1 MKYESYIAKRFF
13 TGSVNNQRLS
23 RAVLYIAVTSVALS
37 VLVMIVSICIVTGFK
52 HEITQK
58 VVGFGS
64 HIRLKNFDNNQSLEE
79 VPVNIHQSF
88 LTTLRADNR
97 IKRIDAFAS
106 KAGIIKTDEDIQG
119 VVIKGLDSL
128 YSSDFFR
135 DKIVQGSFDLTIHN
149 GQYPAIIS
157 KNIADKLNLKLNAPL
172 VVYFIE
178 QPPRIR
184 KFVIRGIYNTGLE
197 EFDNMYVFSPL
208 SVIQRLNNWTAEQA
222 GGFEITLK
230 NLNDLESVNHKVY
243 ELSGFQFNTMTI
255 KELYPDIFH
264 WLDLQDV
271 NVIII
276 LVLMILVAGI
286 NMVST
291 LLIIILENTSTI
303 GLLKALGARNGGI
316 RKIFIYVS
324 SGIVL
329 TGIVAG
335 NLIALTLCYLQYRY
349 HLVSLPQESYYVSYV
364 PVNFSPVNILLIN
377 AGTLIACVLV
387 MVIPSVIITRINPV
401 KSLRYE

>member
-23 RAVLYIAVTSVALS
+23 RAVLYIAITGVALS

-52 HEITQK
+52 NEITRK

-64 HIRLKNFDNNQSLEE
+64 HIRLKNFDNNQSYEE
-79 VPVNIHQSF
+79 SPVSIREPF
-88 LTTLRADNR
+88 LNTLRADSR
-97 IKRIDAFAS
+97 IEKITAFAS
-106 KAGIIKTDEDIQG
+106 KAGIIKTSEDIQG

-128 YSSDFFR
+128 YKADFFA
-135 DKIVQGSFDLTIHN
+135 DKMMQGSFDLSIRD

-157 KNIADKLNLKLNAPL
+157 KNIADKMNLKLNDPL

-184 KFVIRGIYNTGLE
+184 KFIIKGIYSTGLE

-208 SVIQRLNNWTAEQA
+208 SVIQKLNNWTADEA
-222 GGFEITLK
+222 GGIEITLK
-230 NLNDLESVNHKVY
+230 HLSDLSSVNQKVY
-243 ELSGFQFNTMTI
+243 ELSGFQYNTMTI

-286 NMVST
+286 NMIST
-291 LLIIILENTSTI
+291 LLIIILENTATI
-303 GLLKALGARNGGI
+303 GLLKALGARNAGI

-329 TGIVAG
+329 TGLIAG
-335 NLIALTLCYLQYRY
+335 NLIALTLCYLQYHF
-349 HLVSLPQESYYVSYV
+349 HLISLPQESYYVSYV
-364 PVNFSPVNILLIN
+364 PINFSPLNILLIN
-377 AGTLIACVLV
+377 IGTLTACVLV
-387 MVIPSVIITRINPV
+387 MIIPSVIITKINPV

>member
-1 MKYESYIAKRFF
+1 MSK
-13 TGSVNNQRLS
+13 
-23 RAVLYIAVTSVALS
+23 AVLYIAITSVALS

-52 HEITQK
+52 NEITQK

-64 HIRLKNFDNNQSLEE
+64 HIRLKNFDNNQSFEE
-79 VPVNIHQSF
+79 TPVNISQPF
-88 LTTLRADNR
+88 IKTLRADNR
-97 IKRIDAFAS
+97 IEKITAFAS

-128 YSSDFFR
+128 YQADFFS
-135 DKIVQGSFDLTIHN
+135 DKMFQGRFDLSIVN

-157 KNIADKLNLKLNAPL
+157 KNIADKMNLKLNDPL

-208 SVIQRLNNWTAEQA
+208 SVIQKLNNWTPDQA

-230 NLNDLESVNHKVY
+230 NLNDLSSVNHKVY
-243 ELSGFQFNTMTI
+243 ELSGFQFNSLTI

-286 NMVST
+286 NMIST

-303 GLLKALGARNGGI
+303 GLLKAIGARNAGI
-316 RKIFIYVS
+316 RKIFIYVA

-329 TGIVAG
+329 TGLVIG
-335 NLIALTLCYLQYRY
+335 NLIALTLCFLQYRY
-349 HLVSLPQESYYVSYV
+349 HLVGLPQESYYVSYV
-364 PVNFSPVNILLIN
+364 PINFSPVNILLIN